1 MFPCSR
7 CSQLALFCQ
16 LNPCKWIR
24 IFNKNHPKKILIL
37 KEKIIIHAITIIIT
51 RKLFIQVI
59 VHKIFTLLSKNLN
72 WKSYSRFYNSK
83 KFKLLLEKLKIT
95 PNKSNWRQLHVIAN
109 GFQKTTPPNFKFQM
123 KFYIKKLIIKFAVPH
138 HRNPQSTYA
147 LEAILLCPCSHSCHT
162 LIQLS
167 WHSFIVVQLYCLS
180 VVQSQLWLFSHSFK
194 YGGAVISV
202 CLLCRLMDGVSARW
216 AVCLVLS
223 KRGRLMPKISHAAV
237 LICSTVPLGLALVS
251 VCSLIH
257 SIHYLGS
264 SGVCL
269 LSMHGPKNIFLCF
282 LSYSSPLPYPTLSL
296 PHFFFFFFV
305 LWTPVLHYVNN
316 TNSCICS
323 WKWHL
328 HHFRFFPLN
337 LWSINF
343 RLIIKTWVL
352 SGFSF
357 LLYSSFHLKHVS

>member
-1 MFPCSR
+1 MTPITCDCQRFP
-7 CSQLALFCQ
+7 
-16 LNPCKWIR
+16 
-24 IFNKNHPKKILIL
+24 KN
-37 KEKIIIHAITIIIT
+37 
-51 RKLFIQVI
+51 
-59 VHKIFTLLSKNLN
+59 
-72 WKSYSRFYNSK
+72 YS
-83 KFKLLLEKLKIT
+83 T
-95 PNKSNWRQLHVIAN
+95 
-109 GFQKTTPPNFKFQM
+109 KFQMKM
-123 KFYIKKLIIKFAVPH
+123 KFYIKKLIIKFAIPH

-296 PHFFFFFFV
+296 PHFFFFFLSCELLCYTTSITQIPVFV
-305 LWTPVLHYVNN
+305 VENDTSITFV
-316 TNSCICS
+316 
-323 WKWHL
+323 
-328 HHFRFFPLN
+328 FFPLIYEV
-337 LWSINF
+337 SIF
-343 RLIIKTWVL
+343 DWLLRLEYWVGLVFCYIHL
-352 SGFSF
+352 SI
-357 LLYSSFHLKHVS
+357 